1 MLFVY
6 PALAWGFA
14 LVSLPLL
21 IHLINMM
28 RHRRVKWAAMDF
40 LLQSHR
46 RMKHWVMLRQ
56 LLLLLTRMAAIALLV
71 AMLAGLITTQ
81 SWSGMLGDRVTHHLI
96 LLDDTFSMRERL
108 GGATAFESATQT
120 ATRIVE
126 NLANQDRPQRVS
138 VLLYSDVLRSQAD
151 AIAPTLAARTR
162 VDMDSTS
169 ITRLQDLLA
178 NLSPTEQS
186 LSLADVLN
194 RAGEVVQEFDESEV
208 AHVYVVSDF
217 REKEWGSEATLREP
231 ISRIEQHS
239 EHLNWINCAR
249 LPQDNLA
256 ITDVTIGSGTVVAGI
271 PTIVKVSIRNF
282 GTQAAADVPVTVEMF
297 GAPVGEVDIANAG
310 QSLKR
315 LYDQLPITF
324 DEIPPGDQVTRQTQV
339 IFPAEGSHILSFRL
353 PEDPLP
359 LDNLHF
365 AAAEVQANI
374 PVLIVDGD
382 PKLTS
387 AFFLQSVFNPGPN
400 VSTGIGATTVSS
412 SFLTSAELKDLQKF
426 ETLFVIDPPQLDD
439 RILNVLRQYVEQ
451 GGGLV
456 WYFGPNANELGLAK
470 LSEAM
475 LIPTSLQAPAELEP
489 SGADGTP
496 DFVPGNSPL
505 FRVFAGEQNPFLRR
519 LVVNQYYPVP
529 PDFSPPEHPEIRVLG
544 NLRNGAPL
552 VLEHQLGQGRV
563 VTFLTSLGPQWNSWA
578 TNPSFIVTVLELR
591 NYVSS
596 GQAAEA
602 AYPVGAPIPVVA
614 TMRDYRPDVQF
625 FSPGTTRLP
634 TSRSERVQLEPVSG
648 TLNGKAELSGVD
660 AVSGSFL
667 TGEAGVYEAWL
678 TKVDGTNEVRRFALA
693 PDIAESALLGMNET
707 TLRQLYPSVTFNYF
721 AADAWQYD
729 DPSRQGT
736 NWQELLLALVVGVLL
751 LEQVLAY
758 YASYHP
764 AAPGASIA

>member
-14 LVSLPLL
+14 LIALPVL

-81 SWSGMLGDRVTHHLI
+81 TWSGMLGDRVTHHLI
-96 LLDDTFSMRERL
+96 LLDDTFSMRERM
-108 GGATAFESATQT
+108 GGGTAFESATQT
-120 ATRIVE
+120 ASRIVE
-126 NLANQDRPQRVS
+126 NLANQDQPQRVS
-138 VLLYSDVLRSQAD
+138 VLLYSDILREDAD
-151 AIAPTLAARTR
+151 ATAPNRAARTR

-178 NLSPTEQS
+178 NLQPTEQS
-186 LSLADVLN
+186 LPLADVLN
-194 RAGEVVQEFDESEV
+194 RAGEMVQEFDESET
-208 AHVYVVSDF
+208 AQVYVVSDF
-217 REKEWGSEATLREP
+217 REKDWGSEAALREP
-231 ISRIEQHS
+231 ISRIEQHA
-239 EHLNWINCAR
+239 EELNWINCAR

-256 ITDVTIGSGTVVAGI
+256 ITEVTIGSGTVVAGI
-271 PTIVKVSIRNF
+271 PTIVKVSVRNF
-282 GTQAAADVPVTVEMF
+282 GDQAATDVPVTVEMF
-297 GAPVGEVDIANAG
+297 GSEVGEPDLSTAG

-339 IFPAEGSHILSFRL
+339 VFPVEGSHVLSFRL

-365 AAAEVQANI
+365 ATANVQSNI

-387 AFFLQSVFNPGPN
+387 AFYLQSVFNPGPT
-400 VSTGIGATTVSS
+400 VSTGIGATTTSS
-412 SFLTSAELKDLQKF
+412 SFLTSAELKDLQEF

-451 GGGLV
+451 GGGIV
-456 WYFGPNANELGLAK
+456 WHFGPNANEVGLAD
-470 LSEAM
+470 LAEAM
-475 LIPTSLQAPAELEP
+475 LIPTTLQAPAELEP
-489 SGADGTP
+489 SGTDGTP
-496 DFVPGNSPL
+496 DFVPGENRL
-505 FRVFAGEQNPFLRR
+505 FRVFAGEKNPFLRR
-519 LVVNQYYPVP
+519 LVIEKYYPVA
-529 PDFSPPEHPEIRVLG
+529 PDFDPAETPEIRLLG
-544 NLRNGAPL
+544 SLRNGDPL
-552 VLEHQLGQGRV
+552 VLEHQLGQGRI
-563 VTFLTSLGPQWNSWA
+563 VTFLTSLGPEWNSWA

-591 NYVSS
+591 NYVSR
-596 GQAAEA
+596 GQTDEA
-602 AYPVGAPIPVVA
+602 TYPVGAPVPVIA
-614 TMRDYRPDVQF
+614 NTGDYRPDVQF
-625 FSPGTTRLP
+625 YSPGTTRLP
-634 TSRSERVQLEPVSG
+634 TSRSERAQLEPVSG
-648 TLNGKAELSGVD
+648 TLDGKAELSGVD
-660 AVSGSFL
+660 AVSGNFV
-667 TGEAGVYEAWL
+667 TGQAGVYEAWL
-678 TKVDGTNEVRRFALA
+678 TKLDGSNEVRRFALV
-693 PDIAESALLGMNET
+693 PDISESDLLGMNET
-707 TLRQLYPSVTFNYF
+707 SLRQLYPSVSFNYY

-729 DPSRQGT
+729 DPTQQGT
-736 NWQELLLALVVGVLL
+736 NWQEILLALVVGALL

-764 AAPGASIA
+764 AAPGASVA